1 MFEKDKII
9 TVKPYYMLLDAIL
22 KAIAQIE
29 KIENRS
35 DEVDLILQ
43 ELKDTVNS
51 KMKENLMEFMSVGE
65 KMGYEEIKKQLDN
78 LSGFINSLEQK

>member
-1 MFEKDKII
+1 MS
-9 TVKPYYMLLDAIL
+9 LDAIL

-29 KIENRS
+29 KNENRS

-51 KMKENLMEFMSVGE
+51 KMKENLIEFMSVGE
-65 KMGYEEIKKQLDN
+65 KMGYEEIK
-78 LSGFINSLEQK
+78 NS

>member
-1 MFEKDKII
+1 MS
-9 TVKPYYMLLDAIL
+9 LDAIL

-43 ELKDTVNS
+43 ELKDTINS
-51 KMKENLMEFMSVGE
+51 K
-65 KMGYEEIKKQLDN
+65 IK
-78 LSGFINSLEQK
+78 